1 MTYKMNSK
9 PTPKPSRAVLLFAGS
24 LLLGTAILGCGKKE
38 LPVSGETPSD
48 PVNTEAAQ
56 PSGTEGQAIKETPP
70 AAGGSEIAIQVNDHV
85 VTQAEFAQ
93 ELEQETARAEQ
104 QLAAFGQS
112 PEHVKQYLAQNH
124 PQMVEQLIERT
135 VGRILVEDYVTQAT
149 VAVTP
154 DEIERKWTEIKAQF
168 PDEEALKKAA
178 EGQGMTLAELRD
190 KVSLQLKAEK
200 LFAQELGETEA
211 TDAEVRAFYDSQPD
225 RFQQPAQVRARH
237 LLLSEKEGAKEAID
251 ALHKRIVAG
260 EDFAALATEH
270 SECPSGKQGGDLG
283 FFDKE
288 QMVPAFS
295 DAAFSMKVGEVSAPV
310 QTQFGYHII
319 KVEERRDAK
328 KAEFA
333 EVQEGIKKHLDE
345 EKGRVKEE
353 EFIDRLKKAAK
364 ITINVETPPV
374 EQPAL
379 IPNAIPDAAPDSL
392 PDTNV
397 GADPG
402 AASEAAP

>member
-1 MTYKMNSK
+1 MNSK
-9 PTPKPSRAVLLFAGS
+9 PTPKPSRAILMFAGT
-24 LLLGTAILGCGKKE
+24 LLLGAAMLGCGKTE
-38 LPVSGETPSD
+38 APVSGEAPSD
-48 PVNTEAAQ
+48 PVNTETTQPNAA
-56 PSGTEGQAIKETPP
+56 EGQATMETPP
-70 AAGGSEIAIQVNDHV
+70 SVGGNEVAIQVNDHV
-85 VTQAEFAQ
+85 VTQAEFDQ
-93 ELEQETARAEQ
+93 ELEQETDRAEQ
-104 QLAAFGQS
+104 QLTAFGQS

-149 VAVTP
+149 MEVTP
-154 DEIERKWTEIKAQF
+154 DEIEKKWTEIKGQF
-168 PDEEALKKAA
+168 PDEAALKEAA
-178 EGQGMTLAELRD
+178 ESQDMTLEELRD

-211 TDAEVRAFYDSQPD
+211 TEAEVRAFYDSQPD
-225 RFQQPAQVRARH
+225 RFQQPPQVRARH
-237 LLLSEKEGAKEAID
+237 ILLSEKAGAKEAID

-270 SECPSGKQGGDLG
+270 SECPSGKEGGDLG

-295 DAAFSMKVGEVSAPV
+295 DAAFSMKVGEVSAPI

-319 KVEERRDAK
+319 KTEERRDTQ

-333 EVQEGIKKHLDE
+333 DVQEGIKRHLDD
-345 EKGRVKEE
+345 EKGRAKEE

-364 ITINVETPPV
+364 ITVNVGTPV

-379 IPNAIPDAAPDSL
+379 APNAIPGAAPDAL
-392 PDTNV
+392 PDSSA

-402 AASEAAP
+402 AASEVAP